1 MMFIDMTQELSVL
14 LTGLNLT
21 LAVSA
26 LALFGNVALRT
37 WTRSMTR
44 PRLTLN
50 RPALAGAR

>member
-14 LTGLNLT
+14 LTGLNVTLLVSG
-21 LAVSA
+21 LAV
-26 LALFGNVALRT
+26 FGNVALRT
-37 WTRSMTR
+37 WTRSMSR

>member
-1 MMFIDMTQELSVL
+1 MMFIDMTQELSVF
-14 LTGLNLT
+14 LTGLNVT

-26 LALFGNVALRT
+26 LALFGNVALRS

-44 PRLTLN
+44 PRVTLN